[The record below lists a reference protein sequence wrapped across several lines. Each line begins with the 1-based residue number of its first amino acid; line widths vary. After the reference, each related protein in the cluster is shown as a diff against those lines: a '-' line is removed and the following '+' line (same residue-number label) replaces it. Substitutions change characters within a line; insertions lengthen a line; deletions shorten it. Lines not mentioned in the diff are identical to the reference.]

1 MWQKLK
7 AWAKR
12 LKADIKA
19 LTLALG
25 DARVPWFAKLMAGI
39 TVAYALSPIDLIP
52 DFIPVLGYLD
62 DLLLLPL
69 GIWLSII
76 LIPPHLLEEF
86 RQRVAQEGSLP
97 LKKNRIA
104 AAVIILLWLL
114 AAWWVGQWAWHR
126 YQRN

>member
-1 MWQKLK
+1 MWQQLK

-19 LTLALG
+19 LALALG
-25 DARVPWFAKLMAGI
+25 DARVPFLAKLVASI

-52 DFIPVLGYLD
+52 DFIPILGYLD

-69 GIWLSII
+69 GIWLSIK
-76 LIPPHLLEEF
+76 LIPPPLLEEF

-97 LKKNRIA
+97 LGKNRIA
-104 AAVIILLWLL
+104 AAVIIFLWLV
-114 AAWWVGQWAWHR
+114 AAWWAGQWAWHL
-126 YQRN
+126 YQHS